1 MDKVLPQAKEQARW
15 TAFTRKAKEVKDSI
29 KLAMDAG
36 KTFESAVVK
45 LGFNVCT
52 TESFSVFSANTATN
66 KLNYPESLPAG
77 VMSLQKGDLGGPI
90 RADEGALLAWV
101 ADRAQSEA
109 GSAQFIRSYWESSLD
124 RELAGF
130 TFEDWKEYALAH
142 AGLQDFRPISTDT
155 NLEQRAAHIP
165 SPPPPQEIPD
175 DF

>member
-1 MDKVLPQAKEQARW
+1 
-15 TAFTRKAKEVKDSI
+15 
-29 KLAMDAG
+29 MDAG
-36 KTFESAVVK
+36 KTFEAAAVK

-52 TESFSVFSANTATN
+52 TESFSVLSANTATN
-66 KLNYPESLPAG
+66 KLSYPDNLPAG
-77 VMSLQKGDLGGPI
+77 VMSLKKGDLGGPI

-130 TFEDWKEYALAH
+130 TFEDLRDYALAQ
-142 AGLQDFRPISTDT
+142 ASLQDFRPISADT
-155 NLEQRAAHIP
+155 NMEQRSTHIP
-165 SPPPPQEIPD
+165 PPPPPQEIPD